1 MTFFARLRKPLG
13 TPRHCDPCC
22 FDSSGTI
29 PRAGERGGH
38 SLAFYL
44 GSNPH
49 FSQGQLRFEA
59 RVEDRRET
67 MGTVAPKA
75 LIAIW
80 F

>member
-1 MTFFARLRKPLG
+1 MPFATQIETLRRLRA
-13 TPRHCDPCC
+13 
-22 FDSSGTI
+22 SSAIFRIRVKTM
-29 PRAGERGGH
+29 A
-38 SLAFYL
+38 S
-44 GSNPH
+44 PH